1 MSDTEAEDSDKRRE
15 GIGLPI
21 LTGLVVWAILLVQ
34 EKCFRGILYSLSKL
48 PLPFVT
54 KIFRFWYDKEMF
66 EILADPGTIYFSLST
81 SDEVD
86 NCLFLTQ
93 TGTAARRAGRP
104 RRRWQ

>member
-1 MSDTEAEDSDKRRE
+1 M
-15 GIGLPI
+15 
-21 LTGLVVWAILLVQ
+21 VQ

-48 PLPFVT
+48 PLPFIT

-66 EILADPGTIYFSLST
+66 EILADPGTIYFEFELSA

-93 TGTAARRAGRP
+93 TGTAARRAGRS
-104 RRRWQ
+104 RRRRQ